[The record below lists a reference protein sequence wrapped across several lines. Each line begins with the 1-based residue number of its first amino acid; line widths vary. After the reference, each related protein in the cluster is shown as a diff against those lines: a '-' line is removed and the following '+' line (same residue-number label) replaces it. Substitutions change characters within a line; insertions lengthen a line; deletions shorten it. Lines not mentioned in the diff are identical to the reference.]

1 MEEDLDTKKAYDEK
15 ALKKSSAA
23 ALRKLA
29 KTLESKMAQA
39 AKELDFETAAEL
51 RDRLIIVKGQLGE
64 KLQPGKKKK

>member
-1 MEEDLDTKKAYDEK
+1 
-15 ALKKSSAA
+15 
-23 ALRKLA
+23 
-29 KTLESKMAQA
+29 MAQA